1 MTDTE
6 PTPGLDTPM
15 PEPGTTEDCWF
26 CRQPVTLDVDIATGW
41 HYWAAGDEPA
51 DGVARCWGGMTPRR
65 GVPRTLHVPEGRAWM
80 YDTGGRAMS
89 PMREPYTPRRRMA

>member
-1 MTDTE
+1 MPAHE

-15 PEPGTTEDCWF
+15 PEPGTTEPCWF
-26 CRQPVTLDVDIATGW
+26 CRQPVTLGTIDASSW
-41 HYWAAGDEPA
+41 FYWAADGDPA
-51 DGVARCWGGMTPRR
+51 DGVARCFGGMRPRR

-89 PMREPYTPRRRMA
+89 PKREPYTPRRRMA